1 MDFLIAK
8 LFWYVL
14 LAFAIG
20 LCVGWVS
27 CYRVRDR

>member
-14 LAFAIG
+14 LAFSMG
-20 LCVGWVS
+20 VFVGWVS
-27 CYRVRDR
+27 CNRTGD